1 MLYYM
6 QLERNR
12 NEKLRFTLFCI
23 VLVPNVSTRGDRVDW
38 EVGHFVLL
46 Q

>member
-1 MLYYM
+1 M

-12 NEKLRFTLFCI
+12 NEKFRFTLFGI
-23 VLVPNVSTRGDRVDW
+23 VLMPNISTRGNRVDW